1 MSIQTA
7 APRTQIESPSYGFQG
22 RLKAEFPSQILM
34 DIAEVCNLACIH
46 CPHPE
51 FKKSE
56 HYGARYIDP
65 ELNSKMVDEVRN
77 HGQGHTQYIR
87 YASNGE
93 PLIHPKAYDMIE
105 EAATRSGVFVTIT
118 TNGTIM
124 NEKRTRKL
132 LEAGV
137 HMIDISIDAFSPEAY
152 AQIRVGG
159 DLNVTRENV
168 LRLIRW
174 VREQKAS
181 TKVVVSFVEQPQN
194 SSEIGQFES
203 FWKDQ
208 GADHV
213 VIRRLHSCSGAKVE
227 LAQLRRAAN
236 QAREVRRPCLYPWER
251 IVVNAR
257 GDLAFCPSDWV
268 HGSYVTD
275 YRQTT
280 ILDTWRGEFYRRL
293 REAHLSSE
301 YAKHAFCGQCPDWA
315 ATRWPHQGRSYAD
328 MVQEFIDGA

>member
-1 MSIQTA
+1 MEFVSFEDTTA
-7 APRTQIESPSYGFQG
+7 LYE
-22 RLKAEFPSQILM
+22 
-34 DIAEVCNLACIH
+34 
-46 CPHPE
+46 
-51 FKKSE
+51 
-56 HYGARYIDP
+56 
-65 ELNSKMVDEVRN
+65 
-77 HGQGHTQYIR
+77 
-87 YASNGE
+87 
-93 PLIHPKAYDMIE
+93 
-105 EAATRSGVFVTIT
+105 T
-118 TNGTIM
+118 T
-124 NEKRTRKL
+124 
-132 LEAGV
+132 
-137 HMIDISIDAFSPEAY
+137 FFPEAY
-152 AQIRVGG
+152 GKFCHM
-159 DLNVTRENV
+159 LSYTRPYV
-168 LRLIRW
+168 LKGKVEEW
-174 VREQKAS
+174 VRSEYPQFTAH
-181 TKVVVSFVEQPQN
+181 FVEQPQN

>member
-1 MSIQTA
+1 MPTTRVEAQPESATA
-7 APRTQIESPSYGFQG
+7 PYGFHG
-22 RLKAEFPSQILM
+22 RLTGEFPSQILM

-46 CPHPE
+46 CPHPQ
-51 FKKSE
+51 FKQSE
-56 HYGARYIDP
+56 HYGARYLDP
-65 ELNSKMVDEVRN
+65 TLNSKMVEEVRK
-77 HGQGHTQYIR
+77 HGQGKTQYIR

-105 EAATRSGVFVTIT
+105 EAVTRSGVYVTIT

-132 LEAGV
+132 LQAGV
-137 HMIDISIDAFSPEAY
+137 HMIDISIDACSPETY
-152 AQIRVGG
+152 ARIRVNG
-159 DLNVTRENV
+159 DLDVTRENV
-168 LRLIRW
+168 LRVIRW

-194 SSEIGQFES
+194 THETKEFES
-203 FWKDQ
+203 FWKGE

-213 VIRRLHSCSGAKVE
+213 VIRRLHSCSGAKID
-227 LAQLRRAAN
+227 LAQLRRSEN
-236 QAREVRRPCLYPWER
+236 KAREVRRPCLYPWER
-251 IVVNAR
+251 IVINAR

-280 ILDTWRGEFYRRL
+280 ILDTWQGEFYRRL
-293 REAHLSSE
+293 REAHLSSQ
-301 YAKHAFCGQCPDWA
+301 YANHTFCGQCPDWA

-328 MVQEFIDGA
+328 MVQDFIDGA